1 MQDDIVADHIG
12 EQRQQGILKAFS
24 KAVHHYGLWNAT
36 HLWAD
41 FTANLHGK
49 NRQFTA
55 VLYWA
60 QEAVSP
66 PCLSP
71 SLSDPAQLFPLS
83 TDHNREPSLTLNLCF
98 CITGPLVFFF
108 WAAGPLCLSLL
119 LSLQSKCFIA
129 LYRQIQLYSFYLSLH
144 AYIYKT
150 LALNEAQIIGHFLLV
165 VFAQAS
171 ITFINAHT

>member
-49 NRQFTA
+49 YRQFTA

-66 PCLSP
+66 PIPLSFSVRSSPAFP
-71 SLSDPAQLFPLS
+71 SLYQP
-83 TDHNREPSLTLNLCF
+83 
-98 CITGPLVFFF
+98 
-108 WAAGPLCLSLL
+108 
-119 LSLQSKCFIA
+119 
-129 LYRQIQLYSFYLSLH
+129 
-144 AYIYKT
+144 
-150 LALNEAQIIGHFLLV
+150 
-165 VFAQAS
+165 
-171 ITFINAHT
+171 

>member
-66 PCLSP
+66 H
-71 SLSDPAQLFPLS
+71 A
-83 TDHNREPSLTLNLCF
+83 
-98 CITGPLVFFF
+98 
-108 WAAGPLCLSLL
+108 SLL
-119 LSLQSKCFIA
+119 LC
-129 LYRQIQLYSFYLSLH
+129 QIQPSFSLSLPT
-144 AYIYKT
+144 IT
-150 LALNEAQIIGHFLLV
+150 GSQALH
-165 VFAQAS
+165 
-171 ITFINAHT
+171 